1 MRGRS
6 DKPLLSPWLRESHAS
21 REREAYAPVYFF
33 FSTWLTNYRAYLERL
48 YTLSKK
54 VTNTERF
61 SPESSGMFWI
71 RA

>member
-1 MRGRS
+1 MRRG
-6 DKPLLSPWLRESHAS
+6 K
-21 REREAYAPVYFF
+21 ERPMHQRTF

>member
-1 MRGRS
+1 MRGGS
-6 DKPLLSPWLRESHAS
+6 DKPLLAAWLRESHAS
-21 REREAYAPVYFF
+21 SEKEAYAPAYF
-33 FSTWLTNYRAYLERL
+33 FSTWLTNYYAYLERL

>member
-21 REREAYAPVYFF
+21 RKERPMHQRTF